1 MSLAIFLAAA
11 IVGPQPVST
20 TVSWQSQYQ
29 QTMAQ
34 TADRFRMPAAEA
46 VPKLVDLYVALGDA
60 NDLPRV
66 ERSRMKRSLEG
77 RLVKHLEKLVRAER
91 QRINTHHRNAG
102 HSLPGGGAS
111 EAQQL
116 IELIVNTISPDS
128 WRPHGGQGS
137 ISFYP
142 HNPALVIR
150 QTAETHEQVA
160 ELLQALR
167 R

>member
-1 MSLAIFLAAA
+1 MSLAILLAAA
-11 IVGPQPVST
+11 IVGPQPACKAED
-20 TVSWQSQYQ
+20 WQSRYQ

-34 TADRFRMPAAEA
+34 TADRFCMPAAEA
-46 VPKLVDLYVALGDA
+46 VPKLVDLYVAVSNTD
-60 NDLPRV
+60 DLPRV
-66 ERSRMKRSLEG
+66 ERSRMKRSLER
-77 RLVKHLEKLVRAER
+77 RLVKYLEKLVRAER
-91 QRINTHHRNAG
+91 QRIDTHQRNAG

-128 WRPHGGQGS
+128 WRQNGGQGS